1 MTTQKNASNSKTNAK
16 PTHTLRKKIGYGKQT
31 DFETIGAA
39 WAREDGGFYIKL
51 HGTQIIDSGF
61 YAFPIQDQAAKESCQ

>member
-1 MTTQKNASNSKTNAK
+1 MTTQEDTSNGKSNSK
-16 PTHTLRKKIGYGKQT
+16 PTHTLRKKVGYGKNT

-39 WAREDGGFYIKL
+39 WAREDGGLYIKL

-61 YAFPIQDQAAKESCQ
+61 YAFPIKEQPAQKSGQ

>member
-1 MTTQKNASNSKTNAK
+1 MTTQENTSNGKSNAK
-16 PTHTLRKKIGYGKQT
+16 PTHTLRKKVGYGKQT

-39 WAREDGGFYIKL
+39 WVRDDGGLYIKL

-61 YAFPIQDQAAKESCQ
+61 YAFPITDKATDESGQ